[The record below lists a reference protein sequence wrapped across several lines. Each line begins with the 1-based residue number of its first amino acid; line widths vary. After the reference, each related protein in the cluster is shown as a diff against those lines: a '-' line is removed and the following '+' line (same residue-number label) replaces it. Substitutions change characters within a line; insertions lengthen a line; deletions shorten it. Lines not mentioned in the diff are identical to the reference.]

1 MIGCPVQPQN
11 LVVTS
16 RLRFSSKKSAA
27 IESGIRGSK
36 AHQPRSNLYI
46 GTNQPWNLQTG
57 LYQGESM
64 FELTDPLYRPRSC
77 RSSWFFLF
85 FDFPYFSIRC
95 IFQSVVYYICILK
108 KIYIHNAYLRGTT
121 GSSSSSFD
129 VFTPGLVSYA
139 WHIFPVTFGF
149 QSLGLCCDRWQD
161 PSLQQPRHLHR
172 CSILLGRVDPRKYPH
187 GQQSISRELRKPGH
201 LRQESEFQL
210 RC

>member
-1 MIGCPVQPQN
+1 MNIKGPPHPIPSTDLYSSIKRVLKAFDCWPSITAVCNCKWTLIGCLSSPK
-11 LVVTS
+11 TS
-16 RLRFSSKKSAA
+16 LLRAVYRFSSKKSAA

-95 IFQSVVYYICILK
+95 IFQSVVYYICI
-108 KIYIHNAYLRGTT
+108 
-121 GSSSSSFD
+121 
-129 VFTPGLVSYA
+129 
-139 WHIFPVTFGF
+139 
-149 QSLGLCCDRWQD
+149 
-161 PSLQQPRHLHR
+161 
-172 CSILLGRVDPRKYPH
+172 
-187 GQQSISRELRKPGH
+187 
-201 LRQESEFQL
+201 
-210 RC
+210 